1 MGKNRK
7 QMLVIGKLNTAMKD
21 INKNLSDYM
30 AVQMCPEKL
39 DLIMGIMQMS
49 RPDIILISLIGL
61 EENGRGIFTYLEL
74 EYQDIPILC
83 LGNEDEFTPFAREM
97 ERSNIKKILRPVR
110 LKDLMAEIV
119 DSLGIPVTDVMADR
133 DTTDAQ
139 AETEK
144 SVDAT
149 GNDSKKMI
157 LLIDDAPIQ
166 LRAMN
171 GILSEKYAVKMA
183 TSGEQA
189 IKILQ
194 KYRPD
199 LILLDYEMP
208 GCDGRQTFANI
219 RKEENGKDVPVVFV
233 TGVKDRERV
242 MDVLEMKPAAYLR
255 KPVERDT
262 LLEMAQRILG
272 DN

>member
-1 MGKNRK
+1 MGKSRK
-7 QMLVIGKLNTAMKD
+7 QMLVIGKLNAAMKD
-21 INKNLSDYM
+21 INKNLSNYM

-49 RPDIILISLIGL
+49 RPDIILISLIGI

-74 EYQDIPILC
+74 EYQDIPVLC

-97 ERSNIKKILRPVR
+97 DRSNIKKILRPVR

-119 DSLGIPVTDVMADR
+119 DSLGIAAADVMAEP
-133 DTTDAQ
+133 DTIDA
-139 AETEK
+139 EDERNL
-144 SVDAT
+144 VDKN
-149 GNDSKKMI
+149 GNDDKKMI

-171 GILSEKYAVKMA
+171 GILHEKYAVKMA

-208 GCDGRQTFANI
+208 GCDGKQTFANI
-219 RKEENGKDVPVVFV
+219 RNEENGKDVPVVFV

-262 LLEMAQRILG
+262 LLEMAQKLLG
-272 DN
+272 DD

>member
-1 MGKNRK
+1 
-7 QMLVIGKLNTAMKD
+7 MLAIGKLNAAMKD
-21 INKNLSDYM
+21 INKNLSNYM

-39 DLIMGIMQMS
+39 ELITEIMQMS

-61 EENGRGIFTYLEL
+61 EENGQGIFTYLEL
-74 EYQDIPILC
+74 EYEDIPVLC
-83 LGNEDEFTPFAREM
+83 LGNEEEFIPFAREM
-97 ERSNIKKILRPVR
+97 DREKIKKILRPVR
-110 LKDLMAEIV
+110 LKDLMAEII
-119 DSLGIPVTDVMADR
+119 DSLGIAAADVMSDCDTIDAEDER
-133 DTTDAQ
+133 DL
-139 AETEK
+139 
-144 SVDAT
+144 VDKN
-149 GNDSKKMI
+149 GNNDKKMI
-157 LLIDDAPIQ
+157 LLIDDAAIQ

-171 GILSEKYAVKMA
+171 GILNEKYAVKMA

-208 GCDGRQTFANI
+208 GCDGKQTFANI
-219 RKEENGKDVPVVFV
+219 RNEENGKDVPVVFV

-262 LLEMAQRILG
+262 LLEMVQKLLG
-272 DN
+272 DD